1 MKKTATIVA
10 CMLLALS
17 AGAQNAL
24 DAYNISFNQIKGSS
38 RYVAMGGAFCAL
50 GGDISS
56 LSQNPAGIGVYR
68 SSEFTLTMGG
78 QWNHN
83 ASKDAETATNSIFTF
98 DNTGIVGTFFTGKHK
113 GLLSFNIGLTYNRPV
128 SYNRT
133 FRGANPSLGSSFTNY
148 LECVTTGIP
157 STDLVVTRDFDA
169 YYQTAAPWLSI
180 LGYQSYLISPTS
192 DGASTYYGLF
202 NPGNSI
208 GSSIN
213 TIYEDG
219 RNDEYTINFGGNFN
233 DKIYFGLALDIRDLS
248 VTRSVLYYEG
258 LLGTTG
264 TYDDGTTLTDISS
277 SEYEYST
284 YYNMRGTGVGAKF
297 GLIARATDFL
307 RFGFAF
313 HTPVYYNITQTMDA
327 SIYYYNKLSNS
338 MTVSDSQTIPQIVSN
353 RIKIQTPWS
362 FQAGAAYI
370 IGKKGILSAE
380 YQYVAYNRMK
390 MKEDNGD
397 PFPIENEFYKTQLKA
412 GNNIKVGLEYRVT
425 NALSLRAGYAIQLSP
440 VKADLKN
447 VNVEVPI
454 SGMQTTYMLP
464 GNASYYSCGIGY
476 RFSAFNI
483 DLAYQHYY
491 QKSDMF
497 AYSPLFYNDGT
508 TLIPGSSEIK
518 SKQNAITVTLGVR
531 F

>member
-1 MKKTATIVA
+1 MAAACIMLAISAT
-10 CMLLALS
+10 
-17 AGAQNAL
+17 AQNAL

-83 ASKDAETATNSIFTF
+83 ASKGAATATNSVFTF

-133 FRGANPSLGSSFTNY
+133 FRGANLKLGSSFTNY
-148 LECVTTGIP
+148 LECVTRGIP
-157 STDLVVTRDFDA
+157 STDLAVTKEFDA
-169 YYQTAAPWLSI
+169 YYQSAAPWVSI
-180 LGYQSYLISPTS
+180 LGYQSYLISPVS

-202 NPGNSI
+202 DPSKSI

-219 RNDEYTINFGGNFN
+219 RNDEYTINFGGNVN
-233 DKIYFGLALDIRDLS
+233 DRIYFGAALSIRDLS
-248 VTRSVLYYEG
+248 VTRTVLYQES

-264 TYDDGTTLTDISS
+264 YYDDGNIAGDITGSDFD
-277 SEYEYST
+277 YST
-284 YYNMRGTGVGAKF
+284 YYNMRGTGISGKF
-297 GLIARATDFL
+297 GIIARAADFL
-307 RFGFAF
+307 RLGFAI

-327 SIYYYNKLSNS
+327 SVYFQNTLSSNVR
-338 MTVSDSQTIPQIVSN
+338 VSSSQTVPQIVSN

-390 MKEDNGD
+390 MKENNGD
-397 PFPIENEFYKTQLKA
+397 PFPIENEFYKTQFKA

-464 GNASYYSCGIGY
+464 GNTSYYSCGIGY
-476 RFSAFNI
+476 RFSAFNV

-497 AYSPLFYNDGT
+497 AFSPLFYNDGT

>member
-1 MKKTATIVA
+1 M
-10 CMLLALS
+10 MLAIS
-17 AGAQNAL
+17 AEAQNAL
-24 DAYNISFNQIKGSS
+24 DAYNVSANQIKGSS

-50 GGDISS
+50 GGDIST

-83 ASKDAETATNSIFTF
+83 ASKDAETATNSVFTF

-113 GLLSFNIGLTYNRPV
+113 GLISYNIGLTYNRHL

-133 FRGANPSLGSSFTNY
+133 YRGANLKLGSSFTNY
-148 LECVTTGIP
+148 LECITNGIP
-157 STDLVVTRDFDA
+157 SSDLAVTKEFDA
-169 YYQTAAPWLSI
+169 YYQSSAPWLSI
-180 LGYQSYLISPTS
+180 LGYQSYLISPQS
-192 DGASTYYGLF
+192 DGSSTYYGLF
-202 NPGNSI
+202 DTYSSL

-219 RNDEYTINFGGNFN
+219 RNDEYTINFGGNVN
-233 DKIYFGLALDIRDLS
+233 DRIYFGAALGIRDLS
-248 VTRSVLYYEG
+248 ITRNVLYQES

-264 TYDDGTTLTDISS
+264 YYDDGSVSGNITGSGFD
-277 SEYEYST
+277 YST
-284 YYNMRGTGVGAKF
+284 YYNMRGTGVNAKF
-297 GLIARATDFL
+297 GIIARAADFL
-307 RFGFAF
+307 RLGFAI

-327 SIYYYNKLSNS
+327 SVYFRNTLSTG
-338 MTVSDSQTIPQIVSN
+338 MTVSSSQIVPQIVSN

-390 MKEDNGD
+390 MKESNGD
-397 PFPIENEFYKTQLKA
+397 QFPVENEFYRTQFKA
-412 GNNIKVGLEYRVT
+412 GNNVKLGLEYRVT
-425 NALSLRAGYAIQLSP
+425 NAFSLRAGYAIQLSP

-454 SGMQTTYMLP
+454 SGLQTTYMLP

-483 DLAYQHYY
+483 DMAYQHYY
-491 QKSDMF
+491 QTYDMF
-497 AYSPLFYNDGT
+497 GFSPLFYADGT
-508 TLIPGSSEIK
+508 TLIPGSSKIK
-518 SKQNAITVTLGVR
+518 SKQNSITVTLGVR